1 MSAANVW
8 DVELITR
15 REIPYLQAT
24 MYYYVYHINTIA
36 FYWQEKPTLSM
47 NENRR
52 ISSFRVKIVQCVGAK
67 AKDKK
72 SALNHDYKNNDG
84 RYFQFT
90 KLSFIDFVPTDRR
103 NPSGNRQKLACG
115 KSFIC
120 RFSFSAAEKRHYQS
134 HWIRSLR
141 FFFSY
146 VGFLQG
152 RFERHRLWAIW
163 IFQCFSGRNPRE
175 WWSWCFVNMTE

>member
-84 RYFQFT
+84 RHFQLT

-134 HWIRSLR
+134 HFVCW
-141 FFFSY
+141 FSSRK
-146 VGFLQG
+146 V
-152 RFERHRLWAIW
+152 WTPPSVSDMD
-163 IFQCFSGRNPRE
+163 FSV
-175 WWSWCFVNMTE
+175 F